1 MYRSYAGLGFEI
13 NHNLILGIIF
23 YPLGWL
29 IIYHLFGTYKNVY
42 YKSRANEFILTFI
55 STFIGTVFLFF
66 IFLNQENEE
75 YIFPFY
81 NQFTALFAI
90 HFLITY
96 LFRYCILTKAHLQLQ
111 KGKVWFNT
119 LIIGDAKKAF
129 GLSQSIRAN
138 NEKTGFHI
146 LGYVSIYDESENISD
161 FEIVHLGNFDQ
172 LNSIIQTNN
181 ITEVIIALPNH
192 QRENLKVIL
201 RSLAENF
208 VNVRMLP
215 DEVDILSGNVRTT
228 NILGVP
234 LIEIHMGLWNTWQRN
249 IKRLVDALFS
259 VIGIVIL
266 SPLIIYSAIRT
277 KLSSK
282 GPVIYSQ
289 ERIGFRGIPFRIY
302 KFRSMYL
309 NAENNGP
316 KLSSDNDE
324 RITKWG
330 KVMRRWRL
338 DELPQLWNI
347 LTGEMSLVGPRPE
360 RKYFIDLITKD
371 HPEYNLLKKV
381 KPGLTS
387 WGMVKYGYAENIDQM
402 VERMQYDLMYIENIS
417 LNLDFKIMIHTLRI
431 ILSGKGK

>member
-90 HFLITY
+90 HFTITY

-129 GLSQSIRAN
+129 SLSQSIRAN
-138 NEKTGFHI
+138 KEKTGFYI
-146 LGYVSIYDESENISD
+146 LGYVSIYDETENIS
-161 FEIVHLGNFDQ
+161 EYKIAHLGNFDK

-181 ITEVIIALPNH
+181 ITEVIVALPNH
-192 QRENLKVIL
+192 QRENLKAIL

-282 GPVIYSQ
+282 GPIIYSQ